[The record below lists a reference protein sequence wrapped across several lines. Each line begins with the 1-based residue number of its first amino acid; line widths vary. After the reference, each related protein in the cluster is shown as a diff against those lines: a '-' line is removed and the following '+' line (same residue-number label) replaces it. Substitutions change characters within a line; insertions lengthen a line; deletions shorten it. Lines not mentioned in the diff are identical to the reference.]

1 MQQASCIT
9 TLLWSLQL
17 CIVFWRKKKLTDCTV
32 LLLLGLHL
40 ILQHNAGLVAATL
53 LLGMEEAGGRSSA
66 HRNTTAQGGSFRD
79 TFVYIKTLLY
89 KLKERKKKKQSTF
102 HKGRCVSAPLP
113 PPILTAVS
121 PTPVRPECC
130 CPCRNTSPHPSPTV
144 SLLQWLSE
152 SIFCLQRKLSPR
164 SSFLNL
170 FM

>member
-53 LLGMEEAGGRSSA
+53 LLGIEEEAGGRSSA

-79 TFVYIKTLLY
+79 VFVYIKTLLY
-89 KLKERKKKKQSTF
+89 KLKERKKKTK
-102 HKGRCVSAPLP
+102 HVP
-113 PPILTAVS
+113 
-121 PTPVRPECC
+121 
-130 CPCRNTSPHPSPTV
+130 
-144 SLLQWLSE
+144 
-152 SIFCLQRKLSPR
+152 
-164 SSFLNL
+164 
-170 FM
+170 